1 MAAGYGCADDSC
13 DRTVNWIVTRTD
25 PSGTFAVCPEHFP
38 VFLIPVLASEL
49 GVDPMRLYE
58 SVKRFTDREA
68 AREAKLAAAAPAKV
82 VAVDTDSIVVSEP
95 DQVDHDDEDLADE
108 HEETGLFHGS
118 GEEAL

>member
-68 AREAKLAAAAPAKV
+68 AREAKAAAAAPDPV
-82 VAVDTDSIVVSEP
+82 VAADTDSVV
-95 DQVDHDDEDLADE
+95 VTDEDPSDE
-108 HEETGLFHGS
+108 DGEDQGDEDEETGLFHGS

>member
-13 DRTVNWIVTRTD
+13 DRDVNWIVTRTD

-68 AREAKLAAAAPAKV
+68 AREAKAKTKAA
-82 VAVDTDSIVVSEP
+82 EH
-95 DQVDHDDEDLADE
+95 DQADELEEEVTAERFWPGKEFGTEDDE